1 MLANLYMNR
10 FLKYWRVSGQGE
22 RLQAHVVAY
31 ADDLVI
37 LCRHQA
43 DEAMSWMRSAMTRL
57 GLSVNEAK
65 TTLKDAAQ
73 ERFEFLGYSFGLH
86 HQPRNGNRYLGAS
99 PSKKS
104 LQRVKD
110 KVGDL
115 LDPANTGPW
124 PEVRDQLNSLLRGWS
139 GYFNYGSLTLA
150 YRALNQH
157 VEESVRRF
165 LVRRHKVPS
174 RGTRRFSEQAVFGP
188 LGVLRLT
195 PPRRARP
202 PHARV

>member
-1 MLANLYMNR
+1 
-10 FLKYWRVSGQGE
+10 
-22 RLQAHVVAY
+22 
-31 ADDLVI
+31 
-37 LCRHQA
+37 
-43 DEAMSWMRSAMTRL
+43 MT
-57 GLSVNEAK
+57 STEW
-65 TTLKDAAQ
+65 
-73 ERFEFLGYSFGLH
+73 
-86 HQPRNGNRYLGAS
+86 PW
-99 PSKKS
+99 
-104 LQRVKD
+104 
-110 KVGDL
+110 

-150 YRALNQH
+150 YRALNQQ

-174 RGTRRFSEQAVFGP
+174 RGTRRFSQQAVFGP
-188 LGVLRLT
+188 LGVRPLT